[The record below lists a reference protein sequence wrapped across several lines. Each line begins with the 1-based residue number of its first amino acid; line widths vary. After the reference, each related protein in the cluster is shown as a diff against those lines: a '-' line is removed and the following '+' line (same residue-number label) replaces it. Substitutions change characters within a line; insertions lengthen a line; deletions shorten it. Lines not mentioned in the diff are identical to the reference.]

1 MKLVAS
7 AIVILAASAA
17 FANPTPAAKTAP
29 AAATSAPA
37 AHDAKAT
44 APAHDAKMA
53 PKAAAVKGCEGKTG
67 ADLDACKA
75 GLPKKH

>member
-29 AAATSAPA
+29 AAATTAPA
-37 AHDAKAT
+37 AHEAA

-53 PKAAAVKGCEGKTG
+53 PKAAAVKGCEGKAG
-67 ADLDACKA
+67 KELEACKA
-75 GLPKKH
+75 GMKKH